1 MPDGLTAVESNFIE
15 KTEEPVQRDPPLK
28 IYLLFIYWDSCCPFS
43 HSDLRMA

>member
-28 IYLLFIYWDSCCPFS
+28 IYLLFYLLGFVLPFS